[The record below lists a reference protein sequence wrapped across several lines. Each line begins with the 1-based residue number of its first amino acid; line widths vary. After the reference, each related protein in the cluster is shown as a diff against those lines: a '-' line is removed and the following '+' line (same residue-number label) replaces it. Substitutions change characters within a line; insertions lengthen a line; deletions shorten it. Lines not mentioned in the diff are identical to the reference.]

1 MLFGIYILDGGEVSL
16 MANEEPKAWEQQLK
30 DAAARAEEELRRV
43 VTFINDEV
51 VPEVRRNGSHAL
63 RAAATEMQKLAQ
75 RMDDRRAAAERPG
88 AAAGKD
94 KDKA

>member
-1 MLFGIYILDGGEVSL
+1 VEFCIYILDGGEVSL
-16 MANEEPKAWEQQLK
+16 MSNAEPKPWEQQLK
-30 DAAARAEEELRRV
+30 EAAARAEEELRRV

-63 RAAATEMQKLAQ
+63 RTAAVEMQKLAQ

-88 AAAGKD
+88 TAEKD
-94 KDKA
+94 KDKV